1 MKELGHL
8 QVYDLILKTRTPL
21 FVGSGKKYVKKE
33 YLFDPKGRRASFLKE
48 DAFFQL
54 LTDRNLEERYE
65 QFMRGEQDNL
75 HAFLTQ
81 DCQLR
86 PEEVRSVIRYSVDA
100 SDAEVVKDKK
110 REIHGFIRNAAG
122 QVYLPGSSVKGAI
135 RTALLLEKIQAEL
148 PEKDTDQRKRVL
160 ASRKREKEIPEGR
173 YLNLL
178 ELRTRDGK
186 AMDDAVNSI
195 MRGVQ
200 ISDSL
205 PVPDSQMILSK
216 KMDVNQD
223 GEAHTITC
231 VRECIRPEVELHLK
245 LTLDQSVC
253 KGSIT
258 KDSLL
263 QTVDSFADHYYKTYV
278 EKFRKPVNSV
288 YKEYQNCLILGG
300 GVGFFSKTLAYPYW
314 GAEEA
319 LKWVSDRLDRS
330 FPKHHHKSDQE
341 ISPRMLKYAQYGGKL
356 YPYGVCEVDIR

>member
-8 QVYDLILKTRTPL
+8 QVYDLILRTRTPL

-33 YLFDPKGRRASFLKE
+33 YLFDPKSKRASFLKE

-75 HAFLTQ
+75 YAFLTR

-100 SDAEVVKDKK
+100 SDATVVKDKK

-135 RTALLLEKIQAEL
+135 RTALLLEKMQAEL
-148 PEKDTDQRKRVL
+148 PKKDEEKRNRMLALRK
-160 ASRKREKEIPEGR
+160 EKEEIPEGR

-178 ELRTRDGK
+178 ELRTKDGK
-186 AMDDAVNSI
+186 IVDDAVNSI
-195 MRGVQ
+195 MRGLQ

-205 PVPDSQMILSK
+205 PVPDSQMMLSK
-216 KMDVNQD
+216 KVDVNQD

-263 QTVDSFADHYYKTYV
+263 QTVDSFADDYYYTYV
-278 EKFRKPVNSV
+278 KKFEEPENSAYEK
-288 YKEYQNCLILGG
+288 YQNCLILGG
-300 GVGFFSKTLAYPYW
+300 GAGFFSKTLAYPYW

-319 LKWVSDRLDRS
+319 LQRVSNRLDRS

-341 ISPRMLKYAQYGGKL
+341 ISPRMLKYAQYCGEL

>member
-8 QVYDLILKTRTPL
+8 QVYDLILRTRTPL
-21 FVGSGKKYVKKE
+21 FVGGGKKYVKKE
-33 YLFDPKGRRASFLKE
+33 YLFDPKSKRASFLKE

-65 QFMRGEQDNL
+65 QFILGEQDSL
-75 HAFLTQ
+75 YEFLTR

-100 SDAEVVKDKK
+100 SDAALVKDKK
-110 REIHGFIRNAAG
+110 RVIHGFIRNAAG

-148 PEKDTDQRKRVL
+148 PEKDEEEWNRVL

-186 AMDDAVNSI
+186 VMDDAVNSI

-205 PVPDSQMILSK
+205 PVPDSQMMLSK
-216 KMDVNQD
+216 KVDVNQD

-253 KGSIT
+253 KGGIT

-263 QTVDSFADHYYKTYV
+263 QTVDSFADDYYKTYV
-278 EKFRKPVNSV
+278 EMFRKPVNSA
-288 YKEYQNCLILGG
+288 YEEYQKCLILGG
-300 GVGFFSKTLAYPYW
+300 GAGFFSKTLAYPYW

-319 LKWVSDRLDRS
+319 FKRVSCKLDQL
-330 FPKHHHKSDQE
+330 FPGHHHGKDQE
-341 ISPRMLKYAQYGGKL
+341 ISPRMLKYAQYGGAL
-356 YPYGVCEVDIR
+356 YPYGVCEVDIQ